1 MIYRSPHGVKGKSLN
16 GGLWNAES
24 CVHLQHVAHIE
35 LIRKRFIEENE
46 AMKTHYKSALAVR
59 KRWKCEAWTL
69 CGAALLSFATG
80 SLLTARMMRLNPVR
94 ADNNRVFELMI
105 YHALPGKGPE
115 LESVFRGVSK
125 LQAKYDLKV
134 VGYWV
139 PTDDPAWKDTFIY
152 LVAHPNLDEAKK
164 NWHALHADPAF
175 PAYRKAAE
183 PLIEKVNEE
192 YKVDEVYMRPS
203 DYSAMK

>member
-1 MIYRSPHGVKGKSLN
+1 MNTNPKAKP
-16 GGLWNAES
+16 
-24 CVHLQHVAHIE
+24 
-35 LIRKRFIEENE
+35 
-46 AMKTHYKSALAVR
+46 AVR
-59 KRWKCEAWTL
+59 NRWKCKGRMV
-69 CGAALLSFATG
+69 CGVALLCFAAG
-80 SLLTARMMRLNPVR
+80 SLLTARMMRLSQVK
-94 ADNNRVFELMI
+94 ADGNRVFELMI

-115 LESVFRGVSK
+115 LESIFRDVSK
-125 LQAKYDLKV
+125 LQAKHDLNI

-139 PTDDPAWKDTFIY
+139 PNDDLAWKDTFIY
-152 LVAHPNLDEAKK
+152 LVAHPSLDEAKK

-183 PLIEKVNEE
+183 PLIEKVNDG